1 MVSWQVW
8 RCCREKSP
16 EWEKEDNENRQ
27 KGLEQNEE
35 TEKLNGGDNGLD
47 GEQSG
52 GNEAI
57 NNQNSK
63 SDFQKTLDPVRS
75 TFESE
80 KLLNQILDRRISAFV
95 PTDDFYDD
103 LPEDKSS
110 DLTEISEF
118 DKDDHFDHRNERED
132 SKTDIN
138 QLIDDLNADRNADL
152 NSKNYPQLSDA
163 QLSTIP
169 ASTVSNL
176 GFAVSSLT
184 IDPMKSVF
192 VQIPVANPDGTKRTI
207 KYEVTSENAEYSAFK
222 DL

>member
-1 MVSWQVW
+1 MSESGTSSCPDVIIIPFIIAFAVILVVAVCCMVSWQVW

-27 KGLEQNEE
+27 KSLEQNEE

-103 LPEDKSS
+103 LPED
-110 DLTEISEF
+110 
-118 DKDDHFDHRNERED
+118 
-132 SKTDIN
+132 
-138 QLIDDLNADRNADL
+138 
-152 NSKNYPQLSDA
+152 
-163 QLSTIP
+163 
-169 ASTVSNL
+169 
-176 GFAVSSLT
+176 
-184 IDPMKSVF
+184 
-192 VQIPVANPDGTKRTI
+192 
-207 KYEVTSENAEYSAFK
+207 
-222 DL
+222 